1 MRQVY
6 TDDQGIFSSVQ
17 SDTLLIDSS
26 TIEAVIAKE
35 MASLAKEHGAT
46 YIDAPVSGGVVM

>member
-26 TIEAVIAKE
+26 TIEAVVAKE